1 MADTARSVEYQYATV
16 PDAPGEVQRILS
28 ALQAGGVNLVAFLGF
43 PKGDGQSQIDL
54 VPEDTDALRAAAEQ
68 AGVTLSDVK
77 RAFLIQ
83 GDDRVGA
90 VADATKKLA
99 EANVNVTAAAAVT
112 AGVGPLRDDH
122 LGRTGRLRHGGRRAR
137 GLAGTIRSGPLVLT
151 DMSAVEAPRAGR
163 REWVG
168 LAVLALACVVYA
180 MDLTVLHL
188 AVPSLSEDLQ
198 PTSAQLLWIVDIY
211 GFMVAG
217 ALITM
222 GTLGDRIG
230 RRRLLL
236 IGAVAF
242 GLASLLCAFS
252 TSPEMLIASRAL
264 LGIAG
269 ATIAP
274 STLSLI
280 RNIFHDPGQRTFAVG
295 VWITAYSLGGAIGP
309 LLGGALLE
317 FFWWGSVFLLAVPV
331 MALLLVLGPLFL
343 PGVPRSRRRPAGPAQ
358 RGHVAGRRAGGGLRA
373 QADGPG
379 RPGSLPIVSILV
391 GLAIGYA
398 FVRRQTKLADPLID
412 LRLFRVRAFSASL
425 AVYTLGILVL
435 FGAFLF
441 IFQYLQLVAG
451 LSPFR
456 AGLWTLPSFVAFIV
470 GSMLAPAIVK
480 RLLPAYVMAGG
491 LAIAAVGFALMTQV
505 GVDSGLAVLVTSS
518 VIFSLGLAPLFTL
531 ANDLILGAAPAERAG
546 AASAISETGAE
557 LGGALSIAILG
568 TLGTAVY
575 RNQVADGVP
584 AGVPPEEAEAARDTL
599 GGAVAVSEDLPA
611 SVADELL
618 DVAQEAFT
626 LGLQVSALVSAV
638 IAAASAV
645 LAAIVLR
652 NVRMGSHEATAP
664 QPRRRARLRRD

>member
-1 MADTARSVEYQYATV
+1 MASERV
-16 PDAPGEVQRILS
+16 P
-28 ALQAGGVNLVAFLGF
+28 
-43 PKGDGQSQIDL
+43 
-54 VPEDTDALRAAAEQ
+54 T
-68 AGVTLSDVK
+68 
-77 RAFLIQ
+77 
-83 GDDRVGA
+83 
-90 VADATKKLA
+90 
-99 EANVNVTAAAAVT
+99 
-112 AGVGPLRDDH
+112 
-122 LGRTGRLRHGGRRAR
+122 
-137 GLAGTIRSGPLVLT
+137 
-151 DMSAVEAPRAGR
+151 AGR

-188 AVPSLSEDLQ
+188 AVPSLSEDLK
-198 PTSAQLLWIVDIY
+198 PTSAQLLWIIDIY

-242 GLASLLCAFS
+242 GLSSLLCAFS
-252 TSPEMLIASRAL
+252 TSAEMLIASRAL

-280 RNIFHDPGQRTFAVG
+280 RNMFHDTSQRTFAIG

-317 FFWWGSVFLLAVPV
+317 FFWWGSVFLLALPV
-331 MALLLVLGPLFL
+331 MALLLVLGPLLL
-343 PGVPRSRRRPAGPAQ
+343 PEYRDPDCRPLDLLSAAMSLVAVLAVIFGLKRLAQDGLEWPAVVSMLAG
-358 RGHVAGRRAGGGLRA
+358 
-373 QADGPG
+373 
-379 RPGSLPIVSILV
+379 LV
-391 GLAIGYA
+391 VGYA

-412 LRLFRVRAFSASL
+412 LRLFRERAFSASL
-425 AVYTLGILVL
+425 AVYTLGILIL

-451 LSPFR
+451 LSPFK
-456 AGLWTLPSFVAFIV
+456 AGLLTLPSFGSFIV

-480 RLLPAYVMAGG
+480 RVRPAYVMSGG
-491 LAIAAVGFALMTQV
+491 MAIAAVGFGLLTQV
-505 GVDSGLAVLVTSS
+505 GADSGLVVLVASS
-518 VIFSLGLAPLFTL
+518 VIFSLGIAPLFTL
-531 ANDLILGAAPAERAG
+531 ANDLIIGAAPPERAG

-575 RNQVADGVP
+575 RDRVTDGIP
-584 AGVPPEEAEAARDTL
+584 AGVPPDQADTARDTL
-599 GGAVAVSEDLPA
+599 GGAVAAAGELPA
-611 SVADELL
+611 ALATDLLVVARD
-618 DVAQEAFT
+618 AFT

-638 IAAASAV
+638 VAVATAVFAAIALRDVRPGAELPSEEVDPNGAPIAAA
-645 LAAIVLR
+645 
-652 NVRMGSHEATAP
+652 EA
-664 QPRRRARLRRD
+664 D